1 MNRKK
6 LMEIFFKLDHFLKQN
21 NKEKK
26 IGGNEKKIIAVNT
39 YEVEEIIV
47 KD

>member
-6 LMEIFFKLDHFLKQN
+6 LMEIYFKLDHFLKQN
-21 NKEKK
+21 SKEK